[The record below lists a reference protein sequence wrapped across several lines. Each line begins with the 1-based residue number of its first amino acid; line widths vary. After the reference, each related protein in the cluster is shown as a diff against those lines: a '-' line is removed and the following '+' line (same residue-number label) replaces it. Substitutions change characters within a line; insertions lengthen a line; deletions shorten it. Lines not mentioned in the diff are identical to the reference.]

1 MIYNSL
7 APNVKL
13 PFKII
18 RGSVAQ
24 RKDKAANYVTKLYE
38 DLHPKFAHGKVTIN
52 DVRESV
58 DMVIGAKRKVRV
70 FQNPENELTSGG
82 QDVLLSD
89 FNEKISAVTLE
100 IDSGKR
106 YFKMADL
113 ITVIHEFQHVVDMF
127 FNPKYLSRYQY
138 MATNDLYTKRYNKF
152 LDEFFY
158 KDVDYKGGKGKAKFL
173 KKLEYKLVKFLKRAP
188 KGEKLNY
195 IQDARYELIAEM
207 QAYKTQLKYAKKLDK
222 KHEKVYAGDL
232 DDINKVYLFKE
243 KLKILKKVA
252 KDTIKKERLNM
263 EKRQRRLKKS

>member
-13 PFKII
+13 PFRIV

-24 RKDKAANYVTKLYE
+24 RNEKAANYVTKLYE
-38 DLHPKFAHGKVTIN
+38 DLHPKFSHGKVTIN

-58 DMVIGAKRKVRV
+58 DKVIGEKRKVRV
-70 FQNPENELTSGG
+70 FQNPENDQVSGG

-100 IDSGKR
+100 IDSDKR

-113 ITVIHEFQHVVDMF
+113 ITVIHEFQHVADMF
-127 FNPKYLSRYQY
+127 FHPKYLSRYQY
-138 MATNDLYTKRYNKF
+138 MATNDLYTKRYDKF
-152 LDEFFY
+152 LEEFFY
-158 KDVDYKGGKGKAKFL
+158 KDVERGKGKAKFL
-173 KKLEYKLVKFLKRAP
+173 KKLEYKLVKFLKRVP

-195 IQDARYELIAEM
+195 IQDVRYELLAEM

-222 KHEKVYAGDL
+222 RHEKVYAEDL
-232 DDINKVYLFKE
+232 DDVNALYLFKE

-252 KDTIKKERLNM
+252 KDTIRKERLNM
-263 EKRQRRLKKS
+263 EKRQRRFKKS